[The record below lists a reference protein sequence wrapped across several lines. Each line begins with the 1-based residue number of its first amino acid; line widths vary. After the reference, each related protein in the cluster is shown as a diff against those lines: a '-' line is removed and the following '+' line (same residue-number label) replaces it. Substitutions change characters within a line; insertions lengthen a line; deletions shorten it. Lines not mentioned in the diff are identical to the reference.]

1 MTAGRLTKSL
11 LLLPIVIA
19 LSGCATLSPYGK
31 KWNGVYVTHNK
42 NNVSACKYV
51 DVFHSWPPYILP
63 NDDIR
68 NITRR
73 AAEAGAN
80 TVLIDGPRVASTKG
94 LAYKCHGT

>member
-68 NITRR
+68 NITRH

-80 TVLIDGPRVASTKG
+80 TVLIDGPRVASTEG

>member
-1 MTAGRLTKSL
+1 MIDGRIRKSA
-11 LLLPIVIA
+11 LLLPIL

-31 KWNGVYVTHNK
+31 KWNGVYVTKSQNV
-42 NNVSACKYV
+42 VSACKYV

-68 NITRR
+68 NISRR

-80 TVLIDGPRVASTKG
+80 TVLIKGARVISTEG
-94 LAYKCHGT
+94 LAYKCHRT